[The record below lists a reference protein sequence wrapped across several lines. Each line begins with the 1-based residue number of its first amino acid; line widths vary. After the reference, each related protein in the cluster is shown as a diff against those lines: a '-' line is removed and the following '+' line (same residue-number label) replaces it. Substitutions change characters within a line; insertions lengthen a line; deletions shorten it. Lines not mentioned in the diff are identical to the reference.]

1 MDDVITSSDDTYSV
15 TEGGELTASGNVTDN
30 DTVGADGLDRVEWT
44 GLAADSV
51 YELDGAS
58 VKLNGEEIG
67 TLSTDAEGNFT
78 FTLNSGYDVPAA
90 GLADLVVGYT
100 AYDRDGD
107 ASDAKLTISI
117 NPDTRTPEVV
127 VPPAEEPTDP
137 TNPGLTEDSQTVSE
151 ANRPDGSR
159 NATGEN
165 EAKTEGTIRVDAK
178 GEAGTLTINGD
189 TEHQIQLDAEGNYT
203 GDPVSIKTEYGT
215 LTITGVSNGEAKYT
229 YELTQTPDVPGTEV
243 RDDISIQLEDATHD
257 VASGTLTITIVDD
270 VPTAI
275 DDSAV
280 LAEADGSLSGN
291 VVDNDVFGAD
301 TPDAKTV
308 EWNVSGDVTKN
319 EDGSLTVK
327 TEYGEVLLK
336 ADGSYEY
343 KLTSD
348 VPNGKTVTDTFK
360 YTITDSDGDTANATL
375 TISTNGDSKVP
386 TVEPGSGN
394 AQIIVDEGAMPDGS
408 GQHTEHGITGSQS
421 LLVELNDESGTID
434 FGGIRI
440 AVTDTTKAEWDV
452 AQTVTVNG
460 VEVKVTDVAYSETTG
475 KWTVE
480 YDYTLT
486 DAQHHGNPDA
496 SGEQDITS
504 GSFTVKVT
512 DATGDTADMNVTVDV
527 HDDAPVLSAT
537 GPVQGDS
544 TVVDSNAFE
553 HTGKYTFGVETG
565 GADGNV
571 IYTLI
576 DGVKDAEGIVG
587 TGEGSKLTIGTAIVR
602 FDEDRETIVS
612 FDRTEDALFNDPYSN
627 GSQFTE
633 GVTGSDGNWHGYY
646 EGGSIGITGSEADK
660 NLPGKNSEGR
670 QNEVGYNYD
679 TNMSEAIV
687 LDLHGKTAYGL
698 NVQLESFFQGAG
710 TAESVERVLFQF
722 FLDGEK
728 VGDVYLRSDEV
739 SGSVDTSITA
749 FKGMFDEVYII
760 PVHNGDVEFGAQLDN
775 SDFYL
780 KSFEF
785 LTPDDIVLA
794 SYTGTVS
801 AKSAD
806 GIESIRFADI
816 PDIET
821 TNGTITFSV
830 NESGDKI
837 TGTRDG
843 QLVFEATLDGNG
855 NWTSSQYAT
864 FDRQDGGEGITL
876 EFVAKDND
884 GDTGNITVDVPF
896 TTPSAPDS
904 GSLTVDEKGLGN
916 DADTSETG
924 NWSVPDGYVLSGIK
938 AQGEHGTA
946 TITKDGKLEYTLN
959 EALTVEGDGRNTV
972 ENADTVTV
980 ILKDSS
986 GNLHEVQV
994 NVNVVDDVPVLGFD
1008 KETDAIHR
1016 FESSEGTFV
1025 MNYGADGALNGSET
1039 IDVRIGLPD
1048 GTTAPGTLTF
1058 ENGMATLDVPNGH
1071 LGQHAGTL
1079 TVTDNGD
1086 GTYAYSFKAGLLAKS
1101 GDYTF
1106 NFSVTDGDR
1115 DTASDALTVTVENRV
1130 PIAED
1135 DTFYINREDHFQS
1148 DISVKL
1154 GSSVIT
1160 VKGSV
1165 LGSGDFNATDGLPE
1179 KHNTL
1184 EYGFSRNPVSGSTV
1198 KNEAL
1203 ISEPGSN
1210 FFSRFFKDE
1219 TGNGL
1224 TEDALESGDEIL
1236 TLRLDP
1242 NMTPSEMYEAVTAAA
1257 AEALKN
1263 GNILYI
1269 TSSNTDTPLALH
1281 FTENMKFG
1289 DATHRQ
1295 VVIVNGDLKCDA
1307 DMMVDGFLYVDGN
1320 VVQTGDLT
1328 VNGGMAVS
1336 GNLTTAG
1343 AIDSSWTADAEGVIA
1358 DEVIGTAHGDIV
1370 LSFADI
1376 LSGKYSEGGDKPDH
1390 DPDGEG
1396 SGVSIDPST
1405 IKLAAGM
1412 EGHYTLTVDADA
1424 GTVTLTPE
1432 DEKYEVKPQF
1442 TYQVRDADGALSNE
1456 ATVSVEVNHMIVS
1469 TGGDPIYGGT
1479 SHDIIISNVDST
1491 TSLELGS
1498 TNYNVAIILDMSGSM
1513 NKNMSGG
1520 DTTWIER
1527 SYGGGYWTN
1536 GQSRFD
1542 VAKDALKVLAE
1553 QLAGHDGK
1561 VNVTLITFSGDSKIE
1576 NVDLDTINN
1585 DPEAL
1590 KGILDGLP
1598 TPSGGTNYE
1607 AGLNMATKW
1616 LTEQN
1621 NNGCNATTGYENSVF
1636 FLTDGKPTY
1645 YVKDIFA
1652 DATSRQTI
1660 HIPRQSGEWTENGYT
1675 FEVVKGASSRQW
1687 IVKCNGE
1694 EIDTIYG
1701 SSSRPTGEY
1710 AVSGVIEIPEGSV
1723 DGTTWIENGITYT
1736 LKSTDS
1742 TSGTTY
1748 PNGELHL
1755 FSGTIDLGSVRGG
1768 NGSATTN
1775 IETGQA
1781 ENAYDHLRNTVPGGA
1796 TVNTIGMGNIGTD
1809 FKPNLDAIDS
1819 NHDAQLVQT
1828 ADELKAA
1835 LDEGINQTFVSI
1847 PVPDTVYGNQGNDI
1861 IFGDTV
1867 GTLASVI
1874 AEKMG
1879 VGVEEVDHSTM
1890 INYIVNHPDEFD
1902 TSRTE
1907 YTYADGTKIVFD
1919 KGDIL
1924 IGGEGNDYLYGQG
1937 GDDLLFGDGDNLP
1950 PKDGT
1955 GILDMMVK
1963 ELGVT
1968 DTNSETLPASL
1979 VEAIHGLNEDQ
1990 LKGLA
1995 SKLEA
2000 NYEKQT
2006 DGNDHL
2012 YGGEGDDV
2020 LIGGGG
2026 NDQLFGGAGDDLL
2039 FGGSGSD
2046 RLFGGEGDDVIFGGS
2061 GDDYLD
2067 GGAGSDKLYGGS
2079 GNDIIKYDASDFL
2092 VDGGEDIDFLVGDG
2106 ATAAVDSGTVSNV
2119 EVFVDTNLPLTSMD
2133 DLAQTLGITLSEGGK
2148 VAFADSWTQG
2158 SETTVNNI
2166 EYVTYTHDGADGAD
2180 ATVMV
2185 QKAILEHAQG

>member
-1 MDDVITSSDDTYSV
+1 MVTIEDDVPSIESVSADV
-15 TEGGELTASGNVTDN
+15 TEGDTEAVVGNVLREGNADF
-30 DTVGADGLDRVEWT
+30 GADEHAGD
-44 GLAADSV
+44 APSV
-51 YELDGAS
+51 SWDVSEFGDKAVSDG
-58 VKLNGEEIG
+58 NG
-67 TLSTDAEGNFT
+67 
-78 FTLNSGYDVPAA
+78 
-90 GLADLVVGYT
+90 GYT
-100 AYDRDGD
+100 V
-107 ASDAKLTISI
+107 
-117 NPDTRTPEVV
+117 E
-127 VPPAEEPTDP
+127 
-137 TNPGLTEDSQTVSE
+137 
-151 ANRPDGSR
+151 
-159 NATGEN
+159 
-165 EAKTEGTIRVDAK
+165 
-178 GEAGTLTINGD
+178 
-189 TEHQIQLDAEGNYT
+189 
-203 GDPVSIKTEYGT
+203 TEYGT
-215 LTITGVSNGEAKYT
+215 LT
-229 YELTQTPDVPGTEV
+229 LT
-243 RDDISIQLEDATHD
+243 
-257 VASGTLTITIVDD
+257 
-270 VPTAI
+270 
-275 DDSAV
+275 
-280 LAEADGSLSGN
+280 ADGGYGFTLDNSL
-291 VVDNDVFGAD
+291 
-301 TPDAKTV
+301 DA
-308 EWNVSGDVTKN
+308 
-319 EDGSLTVK
+319 VK
-327 TEYGEVLLK
+327 ELGKGEHPEIRL
-336 ADGSYEY
+336 E
-343 KLTSD
+343 
-348 VPNGKTVTDTFK
+348 
-360 YTITDSDGDTANATL
+360 YTITDKDGDRATAGL
-375 TISTNGDSKVP
+375 
-386 TVEPGSGN
+386 
-394 AQIIVDEGAMPDGS
+394 
-408 GQHTEHGITGSQS
+408 
-421 LLVELNDESGTID
+421 
-434 FGGIRI
+434 
-440 AVTDTTKAEWDV
+440 
-452 AQTVTVNG
+452 TVTVNG
-460 VEVKVTDVAYSETTG
+460 ADNDVTVTPDPDPEHPGDPSLDGGHLNVSESGLGDGVRVTATG
-475 KWTVE
+475 SMTIEAQDNVSTV
-480 YDYTLT
+480 TFT
-486 DAQHHGNPDA
+486 DAEGNA
-496 SGEQDITS
+496 V
-504 GSFTVKVT
+504 TVVENGHAVT
-512 DATGDTADMNVTVDV
+512 DAHIATDEGVLTVTGFD
-527 HDDAPVLSAT
+527 PAT
-537 GPVQGDS
+537 GKLTYEYELKQS
-544 TVVDSNAFE
+544 TQE
-553 HTGKYTFGVETG
+553 HT
-565 GADGNV
+565 
-571 IYTLI
+571 
-576 DGVKDAEGIVG
+576 AEGKDSIHHDITVTATDTDG
-587 TGEGSKLTIGTAIVR
+587 TTGTS
-602 FDEDRETIVS
+602 TIV
-612 FDRTEDALFNDPYSN
+612 
-627 GSQFTE
+627 
-633 GVTGSDGNWHGYY
+633 VT
-646 EGGSIGITGSEADK
+646 
-660 NLPGKNSEGR
+660 
-670 QNEVGYNYD
+670 
-679 TNMSEAIV
+679 
-687 LDLHGKTAYGL
+687 
-698 NVQLESFFQGAG
+698 
-710 TAESVERVLFQF
+710 
-722 FLDGEK
+722 
-728 VGDVYLRSDEV
+728 
-739 SGSVDTSITA
+739 
-749 FKGMFDEVYII
+749 
-760 PVHNGDVEFGAQLDN
+760 
-775 SDFYL
+775 
-780 KSFEF
+780 
-785 LTPDDIVLA
+785 
-794 SYTGTVS
+794 
-801 AKSAD
+801 
-806 GIESIRFADI
+806 IE
-816 PDIET
+816 
-821 TNGTITFSV
+821 
-830 NESGDKI
+830 
-837 TGTRDG
+837 
-843 QLVFEATLDGNG
+843 
-855 NWTSSQYAT
+855 
-864 FDRQDGGEGITL
+864 
-876 EFVAKDND
+876 
-884 GDTGNITVDVPF
+884 
-896 TTPSAPDS
+896 
-904 GSLTVDEKGLGN
+904 
-916 DADTSETG
+916 
-924 NWSVPDGYVLSGIK
+924 
-938 AQGEHGTA
+938 
-946 TITKDGKLEYTLN
+946 
-959 EALTVEGDGRNTV
+959 
-972 ENADTVTV
+972 
-980 ILKDSS
+980 
-986 GNLHEVQV
+986 
-994 NVNVVDDVPVLGFD
+994 DDVPVLEFD

-1025 MNYGADGALNGSET
+1025 MNYGADGAFSSET
-1039 IDVRIGLPD
+1039 IDVQIGLPD

-1058 ENGMATLDVPNGH
+1058 ENGVATLDVPNGH
-1071 LGQHAGTL
+1071 LHAGTL

-1257 AEALKN
+1257 AQALA
-1263 GNILYI
+1263 GGHILYI

-1343 AIDSSWTADAEGVIA
+1343 DVDSSWTADAEGVIA

-1376 LSGKYSEGGDKPDH
+1376 LSGKYSEGGDRPDH
-1390 DPDGEG
+1390 DPDGDG
-1396 SGVSIDPST
+1396 SGVSIDPDT

-1424 GTVTLTPE
+1424 GTVTLTPR

-1498 TNYNVAIILDMSGSM
+1498 TNYNVAIILDVSGSM
-1513 NKNMSGG
+1513 SDKMGS
-1520 DTTWIER
+1520 E
-1527 SYGGGYWTN
+1527 
-1536 GQSRFD
+1536 SRLA
-1542 VAKDALKVLAE
+1542 VAKKALAE
-1553 QLAGHDGK
+1553 LADQLKDHDGH
-1561 VNVTLITFSGDSKIE
+1561 VNIALISFSGDSKVVFDR
-1576 NVDLDTINN
+1576 NDLNDTDAFIKAVN
-1585 DPEAL
+1585 AL
-1590 KGILDGLP
+1590 QAN
-1598 TPSGGTNYE
+1598 GGTNYE
-1607 AGLNMATKW
+1607 AALNQATNW
-1616 LTEQN
+1616 LTVQN
-1621 NNGCNATTGYENSVF
+1621 NEGFNAAKGYENSVF

-1645 YVKDIFA
+1645 YIKDTVTAKVEHTFA
-1652 DATSRQTI
+1652 VPENAVSGTTWEDGGHTFVLSSTRWGTWQVTCDGSSVFSGYSKPSQVSVTVNETI
-1660 HIPRQSGEWTENGYT
+1660 HIPE
-1675 FEVVKGASSRQW
+1675 GA
-1687 IVKCNGE
+1687 VN
-1694 EIDTIYG
+1694 
-1701 SSSRPTGEY
+1701 
-1710 AVSGVIEIPEGSV
+1710 
-1723 DGTTWIENGITYT
+1723 GTTWTEHGVTYT
-1736 LKSTDS
+1736 LKSDGNS
-1742 TSGTTY
+1742 
-1748 PNGELHL
+1748 NGELIL
-1755 FSGTIDLGSVRGG
+1755 YNGSTKITSVRGG
-1768 NGSATTN
+1768 NGNATTST
-1775 IETGQA
+1775 ETNQSID
-1781 ENAYDHLRNTVPGGA
+1781 AYEHLISTVPGKT
-1796 TVNTIGMGNIGTD
+1796 TVNTIAMGNLGD
-1809 FKPNLDAIDS
+1809 YKDNLDAIDS
-1819 NHDAQLVQT
+1819 NADAFIVNTPDQ
-1828 ADELKAA
+1828 LKAA

-1879 VGVEEVDHSTM
+1879 VAVEEVDHSTM

-1955 GILDMMVK
+1955 GILERMADY
-1963 ELGVT
+1963 LHVT

-1995 SKLEA
+1995 SELEA
-2000 NYEKQT
+2000 NYEKPT

-2092 VDGGEDIDFLVGDG
+2092 VDGGEDIDFLVGEG
-2106 ATAAVDSGTVSNV
+2106 ATTAVESGTVSNV

>member
-1 MDDVITSSDDTYSV
+1 MVTIEDDVPSIESVSADV
-15 TEGGELTASGNVTDN
+15 TEGDTEAVVGNVLREGNADF
-30 DTVGADGLDRVEWT
+30 GADEHAGD
-44 GLAADSV
+44 APSV
-51 YELDGAS
+51 SWDVSEFGDKAVSDG
-58 VKLNGEEIG
+58 NG
-67 TLSTDAEGNFT
+67 
-78 FTLNSGYDVPAA
+78 
-90 GLADLVVGYT
+90 GYT
-100 AYDRDGD
+100 V
-107 ASDAKLTISI
+107 
-117 NPDTRTPEVV
+117 E
-127 VPPAEEPTDP
+127 
-137 TNPGLTEDSQTVSE
+137 
-151 ANRPDGSR
+151 
-159 NATGEN
+159 
-165 EAKTEGTIRVDAK
+165 
-178 GEAGTLTINGD
+178 
-189 TEHQIQLDAEGNYT
+189 
-203 GDPVSIKTEYGT
+203 TEYGT
-215 LTITGVSNGEAKYT
+215 LT
-229 YELTQTPDVPGTEV
+229 LT
-243 RDDISIQLEDATHD
+243 
-257 VASGTLTITIVDD
+257 
-270 VPTAI
+270 
-275 DDSAV
+275 
-280 LAEADGSLSGN
+280 ADGGYGFTLDNSL
-291 VVDNDVFGAD
+291 
-301 TPDAKTV
+301 DA
-308 EWNVSGDVTKN
+308 
-319 EDGSLTVK
+319 VK
-327 TEYGEVLLK
+327 ELGKGEHPEIRL
-336 ADGSYEY
+336 E
-343 KLTSD
+343 
-348 VPNGKTVTDTFK
+348 
-360 YTITDSDGDTANATL
+360 YTITDKDGDRATAGL
-375 TISTNGDSKVP
+375 
-386 TVEPGSGN
+386 
-394 AQIIVDEGAMPDGS
+394 
-408 GQHTEHGITGSQS
+408 
-421 LLVELNDESGTID
+421 
-434 FGGIRI
+434 
-440 AVTDTTKAEWDV
+440 
-452 AQTVTVNG
+452 TVTVNG
-460 VEVKVTDVAYSETTG
+460 ADNDVTVTPDPDPEHPGDPSLDGGHLNVSESGLGDGVRVTATG
-475 KWTVE
+475 SMTIEAQDNVSTV
-480 YDYTLT
+480 TFT
-486 DAQHHGNPDA
+486 DAEGNA
-496 SGEQDITS
+496 V
-504 GSFTVKVT
+504 TVVENGHAVT
-512 DATGDTADMNVTVDV
+512 DAHIATDEGVLTVTGFD
-527 HDDAPVLSAT
+527 PAT
-537 GPVQGDS
+537 GKLTYEYELKQS
-544 TVVDSNAFE
+544 TQE
-553 HTGKYTFGVETG
+553 HT
-565 GADGNV
+565 
-571 IYTLI
+571 
-576 DGVKDAEGIVG
+576 AEGKDSIHHDITVTATDTDG
-587 TGEGSKLTIGTAIVR
+587 TTGTS
-602 FDEDRETIVS
+602 TIV
-612 FDRTEDALFNDPYSN
+612 
-627 GSQFTE
+627 
-633 GVTGSDGNWHGYY
+633 VT
-646 EGGSIGITGSEADK
+646 
-660 NLPGKNSEGR
+660 
-670 QNEVGYNYD
+670 
-679 TNMSEAIV
+679 
-687 LDLHGKTAYGL
+687 
-698 NVQLESFFQGAG
+698 
-710 TAESVERVLFQF
+710 
-722 FLDGEK
+722 
-728 VGDVYLRSDEV
+728 
-739 SGSVDTSITA
+739 
-749 FKGMFDEVYII
+749 
-760 PVHNGDVEFGAQLDN
+760 
-775 SDFYL
+775 
-780 KSFEF
+780 
-785 LTPDDIVLA
+785 
-794 SYTGTVS
+794 
-801 AKSAD
+801 
-806 GIESIRFADI
+806 IE
-816 PDIET
+816 
-821 TNGTITFSV
+821 
-830 NESGDKI
+830 
-837 TGTRDG
+837 
-843 QLVFEATLDGNG
+843 
-855 NWTSSQYAT
+855 
-864 FDRQDGGEGITL
+864 
-876 EFVAKDND
+876 
-884 GDTGNITVDVPF
+884 
-896 TTPSAPDS
+896 
-904 GSLTVDEKGLGN
+904 
-916 DADTSETG
+916 
-924 NWSVPDGYVLSGIK
+924 
-938 AQGEHGTA
+938 
-946 TITKDGKLEYTLN
+946 
-959 EALTVEGDGRNTV
+959 
-972 ENADTVTV
+972 
-980 ILKDSS
+980 
-986 GNLHEVQV
+986 
-994 NVNVVDDVPVLGFD
+994 DDVPVLEFD

-1025 MNYGADGALNGSET
+1025 MNYGADGAFGSET
-1039 IDVRIGLPD
+1039 IDVQIGLPD

-1058 ENGMATLDVPNGH
+1058 ENGVATLDVPNGH
-1071 LGQHAGTL
+1071 LHAGTL

-1236 TLRLDP
+1236 TLELDP

-1257 AEALKN
+1257 AQALA
-1263 GNILYI
+1263 GGHILYI

-1289 DATHRQ
+1289 DAMHRQ

-1343 AIDSSWTADAEGVIA
+1343 DVDSSWTADAEGVIA

-1376 LSGKYSEGGDKPDH
+1376 LSGKYSEGGDRPDH
-1390 DPDGEG
+1390 DPDGDG
-1396 SGVSIDPST
+1396 SGVSIDPDT

-1527 SYGGGYWTN
+1527 SYGGYWTN

-1755 FSGTIDLGSVRGG
+1755 FSGTTDLGSVRGG

-1879 VGVEEVDHSTM
+1879 VAVEEVDHSTM

-1955 GILDMMVK
+1955 GILERMADY
-1963 ELGVT
+1963 LHVT

-1995 SKLEA
+1995 SELEA
-2000 NYEKQT
+2000 NYEKPT

-2092 VDGGEDIDFLVGDG
+2092 VDGGEDIDFLVGEG
-2106 ATAAVDSGTVSNV
+2106 ATTAVESGTVSNV